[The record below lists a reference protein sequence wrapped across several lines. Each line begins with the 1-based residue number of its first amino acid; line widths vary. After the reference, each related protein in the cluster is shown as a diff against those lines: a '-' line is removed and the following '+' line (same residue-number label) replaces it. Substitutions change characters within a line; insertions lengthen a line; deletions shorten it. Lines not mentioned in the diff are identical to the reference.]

1 MKNMITRTL
10 KRKAA
15 FSRTLLGIMVVILSA
30 CGTTKETT
38 NKNDIESYSVK
49 HVPNSENYYEGNI
62 IVEVFDSNNQELTGA
77 LVTILSEG
85 KKLSELELKTT
96 SMGVFYKEEKNII
109 VLVSKDGFTD
119 VKTSSIAM
127 STDKACFISVRLP
140 EK

>member
-1 MKNMITRTL
+1 MTTRTL

-15 FSRTLLGIMVVILSA
+15 FSLALYGIIVVIMSA
-30 CGTTKETT
+30 CGTTKEIT
-38 NKNDIESYSVK
+38 NKNDTESYSVK

-85 KKLSELELKTT
+85 KKLSELELTT
-96 SMGVFYKEEKNII
+96 SMGAFYEEEKDII
-109 VLVSKDGFTD
+109 VLVSRYGYTD
-119 VKTSSIAM
+119 VKTSKIAM
-127 STDKACFISVRLP
+127 STDKACFILVRLP